1 MHIIHPINDFLFE
14 LFPKAKDA
22 ENDNEL
28 LKKVIEHYYTV
39 GPYKPTVTIV
49 NGIIDIAIEGELIE
63 KHNSRYWKVLELCD
77 ACQYK
82 EAKEQITQLIKEA
95 PHISE
100 YHRVLGQILSE
111 QGDQDDAINSLID
124 ALRWD
129 PKNHWALIMTGNIL
143 AHYQHDI
150 DAAMKYYECALQ
162 HKPDDYDAM
171 TIIGIN
177 LIHSGKNDEAMLYL
191 DKALKLN
198 PDFPKTHYAFALL
211 AAAEHNNKN
220 AFEMAVVAMLK
231 NPIQDLLYQQSL
243 KVANTAANALLDA
256 QMGDGIVQEFADR
269 LEKKYG
275 KKIVIQ
281 KDASIKTAAKIEFAE
296 NYQRDYHLVKY
307 KPDYPAVH
315 HLIMHELTH
324 LLLAAEARENS
335 RNKRFVS
342 DEENKKR
349 FLRSLEKDA
358 RKMSKKGYDEAVIN
372 EYYTS
377 LFRGMNGQIFNAPID
392 LFIEDYLYHNFPKL
406 RPYQFISL
414 LGLINEGIHATTD
427 PKILTIAPLAIMSKS
442 KTLNLASAIHYMKL
456 YGVNLIEEHKGTN
469 TEKKLA
475 EQLYGEYQQYQNERG
490 SGDEY
495 DLLLSWARKLYVQN
509 YFALVDDTDY
519 RLNSDLIERLC
530 AEAKV
535 DMPASDTPEDE
546 KMKTFTDVH
555 QGKDIN
561 LAVSRFMVEALQYF
575 KKLTDSEINTFALQ
589 IGLKCADGISP
600 DNEGYTLPLIEGR
613 TFTGYQ
619 VLAYYYVSWAKAYPE
634 YLEQLQ
640 LPFKKEYDFA
650 LNIESMGGD

>member
-49 NGIIDIAIEGELIE
+49 HGIIDIAIEGELIE
-63 KHNSRYWKVLELCD
+63 KHNSRYRKVLELCD
-77 ACQYK
+77 ARRYK

-150 DAAMKYYECALQ
+150 DAAMKYYESALQ

-191 DKALKLN
+191 DKAWQLN
-198 PDFPKTHYAFALL
+198 PDFPKTHYAFALR

-231 NPIQDLLYQQSL
+231 NPIQDLLYQQSF

-377 LFRGMNGQIFNAPID
+377 LFTGMNGQIFNAPID
-392 LFIEDYLYHNFPKL
+392 LFIEDYLYQNFPKL

-427 PKILTIAPLAIMSKS
+427 PNILTIAPLAIMSKS

-519 RLNSDLIERLC
+519 RLHSDLIARLC

-535 DMPASDTPEDE
+535 DMPAIDTPEDE

-561 LAVSRFMVEALQYF
+561 LAVSQYMVEALQYF

-619 VLAYYYVSWAKAYPE
+619 VLAYYYVSWAKAFPE

-640 LPFKKEYDFA
+640 LPFGKEYEFA
-650 LNIESMGGD
+650 LEMVGMGG